1 MDSFKVV
8 STNTAPTVFEA
19 EARGLKA
26 VCDVPAGL
34 NGTDTAMLP
43 PEMLLA
49 ALGNCLGMVI
59 ALTCRAKDV
68 PYAGMV
74 VTTTADAVDGGSRLD
89 NFKVEVQMP
98 GELDDRAR
106 RLVESAKE
114 LCKVGHTLAH
124 GAKVEEIIL

>member
-8 STNTAPTVFEA
+8 SKNVAPTVFEA
-19 EARGLKA
+19 EARGHKT
-26 VCDVPAGL
+26 VCDVPPAL
-34 NGTDTAMLP
+34 NGSDTAMLP
-43 PEMLLA
+43 PETLLA

-59 ALTCRAKDV
+59 ALTCRAKGI
-68 PYAGMV
+68 PYEGMV

-89 NFKVEVQMP
+89 NFRVEVQMP
-98 GELDDRAR
+98 GELDARAR